1 MGLVLAAGRGTQWI
15 LGGEGDAELPAQLC
29 PGARATPG
37 LGGCPREPGS
47 GGRSV
52 FLGGVGLVSL
62 DSQPTYLPTSPA
74 PEAAAGPDRLTDGP
88 GGRGHVWWV
97 AGKVEAVMESR
108 SRGTG
113 LAGRLESRPAPW
125 SGLCGHQEWP
135 GPAPAGR
142 ARREDRLRVLE
153 SGEGPGMRRRC
164 VRVTGDAQGH
174 PQLSPSV
181 EALPTPTPQR
191 SPSPDGTQAA
201 GRHGSLER

>member
-97 AGKVEAVMESR
+97 AGKVEAVMGVTESR
-108 SRGTG
+108 HRPCWATGIQARSLVRPCVGTRG
-113 LAGRLESRPAPW
+113 GRDQ
-125 SGLCGHQEWP
+125 HQQAE
-135 GPAPAGR
+135 PAGR
-142 ARREDRLRVLE
+142 T
-153 SGEGPGMRRRC
+153 GC
-164 VRVTGDAQGH
+164 VCWSQVKGQ
-174 PQLSPSV
+174 
-181 EALPTPTPQR
+181 E
-191 SPSPDGTQAA
+191 
-201 GRHGSLER
+201 